1 MPVYRSHYAYLKR
14 PAELNNNCNYHLFRN
29 DVRPAWESFSDGG
42 CWTLR
47 LKRHSPYLARFW
59 EELLFA
65 CIGELWAE
73 PKVVGVVV
81 STRPKAD
88 AVSVWTSDGRLKT
101 QIGDKIRKILQLD
114 SSTPMEYKP
123 YPH

>member
-1 MPVYRSHYAYLKR
+1 M
-14 PAELNNNCNYHLFRN
+14 
-29 DVRPAWESFSDGG
+29 
-42 CWTLR
+42 R

-59 EELLFA
+59 EELMFA

-101 QIGDKIRKILQLD
+101 QIGEKIRKILQLD
-114 SSTPMEYKP
+114 HSTPMEYKP